1 MYRDAIGCAS
11 GSVEVHVGST
21 VVDGRSM
28 RRVEALTF
36 ARDVQVVMLTFLSSV
51 NHECGART
59 RIGQQGRRYVGS
71 LEGWADGGLTDNI
84 FEPLGYGF

>member
-36 ARDVQVVMLTFLSSV
+36 ARDVQVVMLTF
-51 NHECGART
+51 
-59 RIGQQGRRYVGS
+59 
-71 LEGWADGGLTDNI
+71 
-84 FEPLGYGF
+84 